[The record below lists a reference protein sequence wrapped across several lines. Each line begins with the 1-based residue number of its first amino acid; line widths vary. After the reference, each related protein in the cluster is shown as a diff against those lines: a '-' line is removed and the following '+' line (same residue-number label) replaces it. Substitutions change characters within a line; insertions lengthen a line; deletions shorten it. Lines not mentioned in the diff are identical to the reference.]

1 MLLTY
6 IPIYLKPSKPLLI
19 RSTRTNT
26 NSNSNSNRNSN
37 NNSIVIVIV
46 ILLVIVLVGLKTL
59 VCKHWKNILKLESLT
74 RHPHVDRHWKNI
86 PKHGHRHHASH
97 DIMAM
102 VCKHCPP
109 HGQHTWRL
117 SARHGQTTGRE
128 WRRVLCK
135 WPVQWQASGA
145 ECYAVPHR
153 QLGALRPSQA
163 QAVQAS
169 SLVAPLGHLPC
180 ASQTAQRRLT
190 RADPLCNTKMMRRIL

>member
-1 MLLTY
+1 MRLIFGLMEDL
-6 IPIYLKPSKPLLI
+6 PGYLYQHEL
-19 RSTRTNT
+19 
-26 NSNSNSNRNSN
+26 
-37 NNSIVIVIV
+37 VA
-46 ILLVIVLVGLKTL
+46 LLVL
-59 VCKHWKNILKLESLT
+59 LKL
-74 RHPHVDRHWKNI
+74 
-86 PKHGHRHHASH
+86 
-97 DIMAM
+97 MAM

-145 ECYAVPHR
+145 KCYAVPHR

-169 SLVAPLGHLPC
+169 SLVAQPGHLPC
-180 ASQTAQRRLT
+180 GSQAAQEL
-190 RADPLCNTKMMRRIL
+190 